1 MIAILIF
8 VLIVVLLVIGYFF
21 RKTKSKADYEIENPV
36 FQQYLS
42 ENLKEISGIS
52 HYAHNQIISI
62 NDEIGRLFIYDFNK
76 QEIIDT
82 LDFDVDGDY
91 EDVVFLENIAYI
103 LRSDGNIIAFD
114 INTKNTKTFDGSHND
129 VEEYEGLGFE
139 PKTNSLLLAAK
150 IMQGD
155 KTIFQY
161 DLNNE
166 KLTKK
171 FKIQKE
177 DISKNGKHG
186 KEFKPSG
193 IAVHPK
199 TNEIYVL
206 ASAGKK
212 LLVLNE
218 NGKKLHQY
226 NLDEDQFPQ
235 PEGICFTPN
244 GDLIISSEGKK
255 DQASISYFSYKSK
268 NN

>member
-1 MIAILIF
+1 MIPILIY
-8 VLIVVLLVIGYFF
+8 VLLVVLLVFGYFF
-21 RKTKSKADYEIENPV
+21 KKYQTNADYKIEKPV

-42 ENLKEISGIS
+42 HDLKEISGIS
-52 HYAHNQIISI
+52 HFAQNQIISI
-62 NDEIGRLFIYDFNK
+62 NDEIGRLFIYDYDK

-82 LDFDVDGDY
+82 LDFDVEGDY
-91 EDVVFLENIAYI
+91 EDVVHLENIAYI
-103 LRSDGNIIAFD
+103 LRSDGRIIAFD
-114 INTKNTKTFDGSHND
+114 IRTKNTKTFDSSHD
-129 VEEYEGLGFE
+129 KVEEFEGLCYE
-139 PKTNSLLLAAK
+139 PKSNSLLLAAK
-150 IMQGD
+150 IMEGD
-155 KTIFQY
+155 KTIFEY
-161 DLNNE
+161 NLNEE

-212 LLVLNE
+212 LLVFDS

-226 NLDEDQFPQ
+226 NLDEEQFPQ

-244 GDLIISSEGKK
+244 GDMIISSEGKNG
-255 DQASISYFSYKSK
+255 QASISYFSFKDK
-268 NN
+268 

>member
-1 MIAILIF
+1 MAAILI
-8 VLIVVLLVIGYFF
+8 LVLLVALVAIGYFF

-52 HYAHNQIISI
+52 HYGESQIISV
-62 NDEIGRLFIYDFNK
+62 NDEIGRLFIYDFEK
-76 QEIIDT
+76 KEIIDT
-82 LDFDVDGDY
+82 LDFDAEGDY
-91 EDVVFLENIAYI
+91 EDVVYLEGTAYV
-103 LRSDGNIIAFD
+103 LRSDGKILAYDLKSKSTKIFD
-114 INTKNTKTFDGSHND
+114 CGQDE
-129 VEEYEGLGFE
+129 VEEFEGLTFE
-139 PKTNSLLLAAK
+139 PKTNCLLLAAK
-150 IMQGD
+150 EMKGD
-155 KTIFQY
+155 KTIYQF
-161 DLNNE
+161 DLQEE
-166 KLTKK
+166 KVSKK
-171 FKIQKE
+171 FKISKE
-177 DISKNGKHG
+177 DISSNGKHG

-193 IAVHPK
+193 IAVHPISG
-199 TNEIYVL
+199 EIYVL

-218 NGKKLHQY
+218 NRKIKHQY
-226 NLDEDQFPQ
+226 KLDEDQFPQ